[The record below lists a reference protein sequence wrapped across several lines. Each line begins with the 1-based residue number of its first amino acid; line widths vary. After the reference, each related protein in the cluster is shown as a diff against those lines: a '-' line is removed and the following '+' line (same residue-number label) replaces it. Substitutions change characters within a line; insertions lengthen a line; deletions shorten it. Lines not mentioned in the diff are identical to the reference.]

1 MKMYSKYMG
10 TTHSLT
16 RLQILCCSVTGD
28 YETAQKNGNDYATF
42 QLHWQIMSY
51 YGIYS
56 WFFLG
61 VPPLYHAHSPNWKLN
76 LGCGD

>member
-56 WFFLG
+56 
-61 VPPLYHAHSPNWKLN
+61 
-76 LGCGD
+76 